1 MVDIIKN
8 AETELLLVS
17 PYIKL
22 HERVIE
28 ALKTLI
34 EKPEVRV
41 TVIYGKASGDKTTTF
56 DKSSIKFLKTLPN
69 IEIAHR
75 QNLHAKFYANDY
87 ESILCS
93 LNLYDYSKDVNIEAG
108 YLINNDSPK
117 KIREEQNSAWD
128 FFFKIFNGADLMY
141 DNQAN
146 FESRFFHGK
155 KYISSE
161 VVIDILDKEPQTK
174 AKKKEKEK
182 PSGYCIA
189 SGKSIPFN
197 IEKPLCRNEFKRWI
211 EETDGGDLDCPM
223 EYCHFSGEKSKGKQ
237 HLTNPFYTNIGR
249 KLLKHF
255 LTYEN
260 TITTYS
266 FIGFV

>member
-1 MVDIIKN
+1 MKFLTGYHLNSAVVDIIKN

-22 HERVIE
+22 HERDIE
-28 ALKTLI
+28 ALKTPI

-69 IEIAHR
+69 IVIAHR

-108 YLINNDSPK
+108 YLIKDDSPK

-128 FFFKIFNGADLMY
+128 FFFDIFNGADLMY
-141 DNQAN
+141 DNQAK
-146 FESRFFHGK
+146 FESRILRGK
-155 KYISSE
+155 KYIASE
-161 VVIDILDKEPQTK
+161 VVIDILDKEPQTE
-174 AKKKEKEK
+174 AKKKEKAK

-189 SGKSIPFN
+189 SGKAIPFN
-197 IEKPLCRNEFKRWI
+197 IEKPLCRNEFNIWI
-211 EETDGGDLDCPM
+211 EETDGGDLNCPM
-223 EYCHFSGEKSKGKQ
+223 EYCHFSGEKSKGETTFDKPI
-237 HLTNPFYTNIGR
+237 LY
-249 KLLKHF
+249 KHWKKASKTF
-255 LTYEN
+255 NL
-260 TITTYS
+260 
-266 FIGFV
+266 